1 MLSRNQKFT
10 AIQGDVEL
18 TAEISPCVFMYPGY
32 GLQLTVKL
40 PNGGNTIVSRKD
52 IPIETA
58 TEQDC
63 QALMETVKVL
73 PCKTCQKPAFD
84 PSTCRTNRDGECES
98 CFMAKLN
105 AEFEKDMK
113 KEDDKL
119 KRDDA
124 KYKARGYTHRVHA
137 WIHPPSGSDYE
148 LMMWMINP
156 TPEQITAEL
165 KKKKSADT
173 TDYKLIE
180 L

>member
-1 MLSRNQKFT
+1 MLSKTQKFT
-10 AIQGDVEL
+10 AIQGAVEL

-32 GLQLTVKL
+32 GLQLTVSIPK
-40 PNGGNTIVSRKD
+40 GGNTIVARKD

-63 QALMETVKVL
+63 QALLESVRVL
-73 PCKTCQKPAFD
+73 PCKVCQKPAFD
-84 PSTCRTNRDGECES
+84 PSSCSTNRDGKCES
-98 CFMAKLN
+98 CFMTELN
-105 AEFEKDMK
+105 ASFEKATK
-113 KEDDKL
+113 KAEDKL

-124 KYKARGYTHRVHA
+124 KFKARGYTHRVQA
-137 WIHPPSGSDYE
+137 WIHPPRGSDYE

-156 TPEQITAEL
+156 TPEEITAEL
-165 KKKKSADT
+165 KKKKSADP

>member
-18 TAEISPCVFMYPGY
+18 TAEISPCVFMYQGY
-32 GLQLTVKL
+32 GLQLTVTL
-40 PNGGNTIVSRKD
+40 PKGGNTIVARKD

-63 QALMETVKVL
+63 QALLESVRVL
-73 PCKTCQKPAFD
+73 PCNVCQKPAFD
-84 PSTCRTNRDGECES
+84 PSSCSTNRDGKCES
-98 CFMAKLN
+98 CFMAELN
-105 AEFEKDMK
+105 AAFEKETK
-113 KEDDKL
+113 KEDAKL

-124 KYKARGYTHRVHA
+124 KFKARGYTHRVHA
-137 WIHPPSGSDYE
+137 WIHPASGSDYE

-156 TPEQITAEL
+156 TQEEITSEL
-165 KKKKSADT
+165 KKKKSVDT